1 MVWVLSRT
9 HNTRTLTREIFFM
22 NFNHHHI
29 EDRNNL
35 LIYRLNATHM
45 DKNEFK
51 LELYKIIVT
60 EFGFLNPAEHVQ
72 RMYLYYNA
80 HGWPKGGNVFYT
92 LRFWMS
98 REKRVRD
105 GKHPVV
111 NEYEKRYLKTLVERI
126 PEAKVACRL
135 LDVLLAFTLTDDKA
149 IFHVREE
156 VKTNITAWME
166 NIDLPQIM
174 SSYIRR
180 DIIVK

>member
-1 MVWVLSRT
+1 
-9 HNTRTLTREIFFM
+9 
-22 NFNHHHI
+22 
-29 EDRNNL
+29 
-35 LIYRLNATHM
+35 M
-45 DKNEFK
+45 DKHQYR

-60 EFGFLNPAEHVQ
+60 EFGFLCPAEHVQ

-80 HGWPKGGNVFYT
+80 HGWPKGENVFHI
-92 LRFWMS
+92 LRYWMS
-98 REKRVRD
+98 YETSGRLRK
-105 GKHPVV
+105 GKQPVL
-111 NEYEKRYLKTLVERI
+111 NIYEKRYLKTLVERI

-156 VKTNITAWME
+156 VKTNIAAWME